1 MPKINFLVV
10 LVAAIIPMILGML
23 WYSNTLFGKAW
34 MKAAEV
40 TQEKLRAGNML
51 VTFGTA
57 FIFCIL
63 AAFILQFMVIHQ
75 FSVASVLANE
85 PGISDP
91 NSAISVYLID
101 FMDNYGNNF
110 RTFKHGALHGFL
122 AGVFFA
128 TPVIGMS
135 SLFEQRGFKYLS
147 IHAGFWVVALSLMGG
162 FICQFS

>member
-1 MPKINFLVV
+1 MPKINFLII
-10 LVAAIIPMILGML
+10 LVAAIIPILLGML

-40 TQEKLRAGNML
+40 TEEKLRSGNML
-51 VTFGTA
+51 ITFGTT
-57 FIFCIL
+57 FLFSIL

-75 FSVASVLANE
+75 FSVASVLADE

-91 NSAISVYLID
+91 NSPISVYLKD
-101 FMDNYGNNF
+101 FMDAYGNNF

-122 AGVFFA
+122 AGIFFA
-128 TPVIGMS
+128 MPVVGMS